1 MIITTLFRFMSV
13 FLVMFNFWIGQEL
26 IAIGWI
32 VLVQLDSINRKL
44 PDCRKERDLKSEAAR
59 EEDLS
64 DEDLAERAE
73 QRRRERELER
83 EKELA
88 SLFQASLDKQPK
100 NS

>member
-1 MIITTLFRFMSV
+1 MIITTLFRIMSV

-44 PDCRKERDLKSEAAR
+44 PDCRKERDLKSEA
-59 EEDLS
+59 
-64 DEDLAERAE
+64 
-73 QRRRERELER
+73 
-83 EKELA
+83 KELA
-88 SLFQASLDKQPK
+88 SLFQASFDKQPK